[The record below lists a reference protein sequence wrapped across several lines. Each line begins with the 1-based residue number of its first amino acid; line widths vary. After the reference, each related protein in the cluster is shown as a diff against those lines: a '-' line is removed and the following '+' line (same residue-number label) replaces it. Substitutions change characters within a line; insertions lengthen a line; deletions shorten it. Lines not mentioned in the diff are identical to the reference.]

1 MLQFEV
7 ETYKYLINEFLNYSM
22 DIKLIKENE
31 KGKTYQANGFK
42 ILYRY
47 KNKIVGDNSENV
59 KELIYFISGSAEIT
73 LENKTWI
80 VESPAKVEFPANT
93 YHKIK
98 ALTDI
103 SFILF
108 E

>member
-1 MLQFEV
+1 M
-7 ETYKYLINEFLNYSM
+7 KIR
-22 DIKLIKENE
+22 LIKENE

-47 KNKIVGDNSENV
+47 KDMIAGDNSKNV
-59 KELIYFISGSAEIT
+59 EELIYFITGSAEIT
-73 LENKTWI
+73 LKNKVWI
-80 VESPAKVEFPANT
+80 IKSPAKIEFPAKT

-108 E
+108 EK

>member
-1 MLQFEV
+1 M
-7 ETYKYLINEFLNYSM
+7 KIR
-22 DIKLIKENE
+22 LIKENE

-47 KNKIVGDNSENV
+47 KDMIAGDNSKNV
-59 KELIYFISGSAEIT
+59 EELIYFITGSAEIT
-73 LENKTWI
+73 LENKVWI
-80 VESPAKVEFPANT
+80 IKSPAKIEFPAKT

-108 E
+108 EK

>member
-1 MLQFEV
+1 
-7 ETYKYLINEFLNYSM
+7 M
-22 DIKLIKENE
+22 DIKLIKEDE
-31 KGKTYQANGFK
+31 KGKTYQADNFK

-47 KNKIVGDNSENV
+47 KDTISGDNSENV
-59 KELIYFISGSAEIT
+59 EELIYFIIGSAEVT
-73 LENKTWI
+73 LKDSTWK
-80 VESPAKVEFPANT
+80 VEAPAKIEFPAKT

-108 E
+108 EK

>member
-1 MLQFEV
+1 MGQ
-7 ETYKYLINEFLNYSM
+7 KQKM
-22 DIKLIKENE
+22 KLIKENE

-47 KNKIVGDNSENV
+47 KGRIAGDNSENV
-59 KELIYFISGSAEIT
+59 KETIYFITGSAEIT
-73 LENKTWI
+73 LRDKTWT
-80 VESPAKVEFPANT
+80 VEAPAKVEFPVKT

-103 SFILF
+103 SFIVF
-108 E
+108 EG

>member
-1 MLQFEV
+1 M
-7 ETYKYLINEFLNYSM
+7 N
-22 DIKLIKENE
+22 IKLIKENE
-31 KGKTYQANGFK
+31 KGKTFQADGFK

-47 KNKIVGDNSENV
+47 KNMVAGDNSENV
-59 KELIYFISGSAEIT
+59 EELIYLISGSAEIT
-73 LENKTWI
+73 LDDKKWI
-80 VESPAKVEFPANT
+80 ANSPAKLEFPART

-108 E
+108 EI